1 MIYWSS
7 LESELS
13 DDLSD
18 ITPISSETKKPYTD
32 KESVKLYSHRILNNI

>member
-13 DDLSD
+13 DDLSGTLQRE
-18 ITPISSETKKPYTD
+18 IISELEIISDRKT
-32 KESVKLYSHRILNNI
+32 L